1 MTIFA
6 AIFVSLNLFSVNS
19 DVSAVKQLDNAS
31 ASKTIVVNDISPSK
45 HVNLGSGIELAY
57 ESEGKSKVEI
67 WDDPVNEPE
76 PILN

>member
-19 DVSAVKQLDNAS
+19 DVCAVKQLDNSS
-31 ASKTIVVNDISPSK
+31 ALKTIVVNYNDPSK
-45 HVNLGSGIELAY
+45 HVDLGSGMKLAY
-57 ESEGKSKVEI
+57 QSEGKSKVEI